1 MSPLDVLGPDGCS
14 EIFLEYEEYDF
25 VEHGYDVGGRRQR
38 GLARVDVPIRIA
50 WHPVSDDLKG
60 VPRFLPEPCLDGYSC
75 RVEVGVGP
83 EAADPANWAL
93 HLNHDLVPVGTRVRF
108 SEILG
113 A

>member
-1 MSPLDVLGPDGCS
+1 
-14 EIFLEYEEYDF
+14 
-25 VEHGYDVGGRRQR
+25 
-38 GLARVDVPIRIA
+38 
-50 WHPVSDDLKG
+50 
-60 VPRFLPEPCLDGYSC
+60 LPEPCLDGYSC